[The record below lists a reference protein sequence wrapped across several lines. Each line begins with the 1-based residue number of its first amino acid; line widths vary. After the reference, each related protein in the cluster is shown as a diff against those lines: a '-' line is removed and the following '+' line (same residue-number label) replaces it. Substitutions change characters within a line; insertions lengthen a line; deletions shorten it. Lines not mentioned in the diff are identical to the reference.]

1 MYGTNVY
8 KRLDVDYPTDAP
20 ITKQPDANLSN
31 YNTQLSRTVLHDEN
45 RYSDTQVRPRTS
57 GKYEYVHAIPT
68 AEDEGAARATN
79 LAYAAKRGPQPGV
92 DGLPTPPTPTPAPY
106 APSEQRPS
114 ASTPDP
120 VESPR
125 RPVVQAMDEP
135 RPHAPQASQAP
146 QADELRAIEVS
157 NHRKLVHDTK
167 SSIMAKK
174 ENYRKCKRRNRLL
187 LFVFVIVLFL
197 LFAVVRRMGM
207 PK

>member
-45 RYSDTQVRPRTS
+45 RYSDTQIRPRTS

-68 AEDEGAARATN
+68 AEDEGAEHATN
-79 LAYAAKRGPQPGV
+79 LAQAAKRGPQPGV
-92 DGLPTPPTPTPAPY
+92 DWLPTPPTPTQAPY
-106 APSEQRPS
+106 APSEQKPPV
-114 ASTPDP
+114 STPDP
-120 VESPR
+120 VVESPR
-125 RPVVQAMDEP
+125 RPVVQATEAP
-135 RPHAPQASQAP
+135 RPHAPQAP
-146 QADELRAIEVS
+146 QADELRAVEVS

-167 SSIMAKK
+167 SSIMEKK